1 MKKLLEK
8 DLEKK
13 FVETVKLIGGQAWKF
28 TSPNMAGVPDRI
40 VLLPGGRMFFAE
52 LKKPGEKLRPLQV
65 KRKQQLE
72 ELGFR
77 VEVIDS
83 PEAISRL
90 AVELKQAGGD
100 ASHD

>member
-1 MKKLLEK
+1 MKILLEK
-8 DLEKK
+8 ELEKK

-40 VLLPGGRMFFAE
+40 VLLPGGKMFFAE

-72 ELGFR
+72 ELGFQ

-83 PEAISRL
+83 PEAIKTL
-90 AVELKQAGGD
+90 TLKLLLTGGD
-100 ASHD
+100 PFRD